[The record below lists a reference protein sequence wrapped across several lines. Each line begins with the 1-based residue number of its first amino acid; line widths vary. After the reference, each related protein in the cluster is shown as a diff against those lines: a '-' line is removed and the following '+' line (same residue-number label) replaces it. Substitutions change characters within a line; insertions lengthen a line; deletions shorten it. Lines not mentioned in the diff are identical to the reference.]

1 MRMTAVVIAGGKSR
15 RMQTDKA
22 FITIGGMPLIE
33 RVLRVITP
41 LFSEVLINSNT
52 PDAYAAWNIP
62 VVTDIFPNKGALGG
76 IYTALT
82 HSTSE
87 YTFCVACDMPLLN
100 AEFIRFMQN
109 SVQGYDALIP
119 RTSAGFF
126 PLHAIYAKR
135 CCQVIPELLAHDRL
149 KISNLFDLV
158 HTRYVTP
165 SHMHQFDPK
174 LEFFTNLNTL
184 EEVENL
190 QKRLR

>member
-1 MRMTAVVIAGGKSR
+1 
-15 RMQTDKA
+15 MQTDKA
-22 FITIGGMPLIE
+22 FVTVGGMLLIE
-33 RVLRVITP
+33 RVLQVITP
-41 LFSEVLINSNT
+41 LFSEILINSNT

-62 VVTDIFPNKGALGG
+62 VVPDILPHKGALGG

-100 AEFIRFMQN
+100 AEFIRFMQDY
-109 SVQGYDALIP
+109 VQGYDALIP
-119 RTSAGFF
+119 RTPEGFH

-135 CCQVIPELLAHDRL
+135 CCKIIPELLAHNRL

-158 HTRYVTP
+158 NTRYVMP
-165 SHMHQFDPK
+165 SHMRQFDPE

-190 QKRLR
+190 RKRLR